1 LQISTTDRP
10 AGISYCASPPA
21 SSDQLSCDTAGW
33 QSAVAAAANGINPQR
48 PAAAAPTPSSTSMLA
63 PASSPTGQGTA
74 PDPIDLE
81 SLPQGPLSPADYER
95 VGARNRYLAAK
106 YDPDSWYHKALNWIT
121 GAMKDPANLLTA
133 SERTEHQ
140 ALSAKI
146 IETVCGEPDAE
157 AARLDAMANSPF
169 GAIAWTIAHEAG
181 ASQRAQDFAL
191 GLGQSVEGITL
202 AYVGPRLK
210 FLNVQTG
217 DAAIAAEAAEARNGA
232 KVAAGSKV
240 GEIVNLPDR
249 WRSPDRGPEARRTRR
264 LAERALMSELVK
276 IGAIPA
282 RKGVVLTD
290 SVNLDS
296 ARERERLYDDM
307 FYLSELAKVEFA
319 LTRERGQLVLRSGG
333 YYHVWLPRTAELI
346 AHTHPR
352 GIRLPSR
359 ADIRR
364 LTRWWQ
370 RVGGPFPTSDIIW
383 GYGPAHVSR
392 YGPTRVIPPERGT
405 LPQPDE

>member
-1 LQISTTDRP
+1 
-10 AGISYCASPPA
+10 
-21 SSDQLSCDTAGW
+21 
-33 QSAVAAAANGINPQR
+33 
-48 PAAAAPTPSSTSMLA
+48 MLA

-133 SERTEHQ
+133 SERTEHP
-140 ALSAKI
+140 ALSEKI
-146 IETVCGEPDAE
+146 VETVFPQPDAD
-157 AARLDAMANSPF
+157 AARLSAMANSPF

-191 GLGQSVEGITL
+191 GLGQSVEGIAAL
-202 AYVGPRLK
+202 AHAGARARLRL
-210 FLNVQTG
+210 LNAQTKSVPG
-217 DAAIAAEAAEARNGA
+217 ETAVAAEARNSA

-240 GEIVNLPDR
+240 DEIEAFVSLPDR

-319 LTRERGQLVLRSGG
+319 LTREKGQLVLRSGG

-359 ADIRR
+359 TDIRR

-370 RVGGPFPTSDIIW
+370 RVGGPAPTSDIIW

-392 YGPTRVIPPERGT
+392 YGPTRVIPPERGA